1 MVIGPENAVSQVEIR
16 HSDAAPDIGVVFAL
30 SLSMRME
37 IGVFLDFL
45 KNKRLPYLKKISA
58 SPKL

>member
-1 MVIGPENAVSQVEIR
+1 MVIGIGPENAVSQVERR

-37 IGVFLDFL
+37 VGVF
-45 KNKRLPYLKKISA
+45 
-58 SPKL
+58 